1 MAGHQRPQRIQNR
14 YIECMLHFQRLTSA
28 AALSEIFYHFGG
40 LLFNMLY
47 HHISA
52 HAHLTQNFYREPA
65 LYIPV
70 MTIAEHNT
78 QSFAER
84 ANAIKKSVGTPIERI
99 AGIELFDCFAA
110 GHDDQPLAADA
121 QTNNGTVCLVH
132 VIPDQMVELVH

>member
-1 MAGHQRPQRIQNR
+1 
-14 YIECMLHFQRLTSA
+14 
-28 AALSEIFYHFGG
+28 
-40 LLFNMLY
+40 MLY